1 MTTEYFLSGNGIDMP
16 TNMAANDTATLGTVG
31 IQGAPT
37 VQLTYYKVGNQVQAE
52 IAGVSGT
59 STLLST
65 VLQLTGVPAG
75 IRPAAARVVR
85 SVFLTSGGLS
95 VVGTARI
102 NTNGTI
108 DLFAGPIGTVLSALL
123 TKGVDQQDLN
133 WIV

>member
-1 MTTEYFLSGNGIDMP
+1 MATEYFLSGNGIDMP

-31 IQGAPT
+31 IQGSPT
-37 VQLTYYKVGNQVQAE
+37 MGITYYKVGNQVQAQ
-52 IAGVSGT
+52 IAGVNGT
-59 STLLST
+59 SVALST
-65 VLQLTGVPAG
+65 VLQLTGVPVG
-75 IRPAAARVVR
+75 IRPSAARIIR
-85 SVFLTSGGLS
+85 SVFVLSGGLS

-108 DLFAGPIGTVLSALL
+108 DLFAGPVGTVLSALL